1 MCGGKAMAQY
11 SKLGSLICVLS
22 LCASVAL
29 GCSSDATSTGGGAGA
44 SSSAGAHAGGQS
56 SGTSGASSI
65 AGAATAGAPSGGQP
79 GGAQAGNGAGGMSAA
94 GASAGGAGGM
104 VGSAGSAGMSS
115 AGAGGM
121 STTTMAKPSAGCN
134 MPAGQALKSWVAQ
147 PNMMVAGASRQ
158 WWVWLPNNYDPTKA
172 YPTIFLFHGCS
183 DANNVVPMQ
192 NVTNDQA
199 ILVRGAGINPGV
211 CWDQS
216 PDGVD
221 MTFFDQMLAAVSA
234 QRCVDTARVFAVG
247 YSSGSW
253 LVNSLDCRRAAKL
266 RGAATVS
273 GGYESSKCSGQIARI
288 FIHDL
293 QDNMNAISGSE
304 TERDRLITANHCTMT
319 TLPDAPSPCVRY
331 QGCDAAYPI
340 DWCETM
346 NKLHDRQDS
355 LAPGAFW
362 KFFTGLN

>member
-1 MCGGKAMAQY
+1 MAQY

-22 LCASVAL
+22 ACASVSL
-29 GCSSDATSTGGGAGA
+29 GCSSDAPSTGGAAGSSASAGA
-44 SSSAGAHAGGQS
+44 SAGGQS
-56 SGTSGASSI
+56 SGASGASST
-65 AGAATAGAPSGGQP
+65 AGATTAGAASGGQPAGAQAGSSAGGMNAGGMSTGGASGSAATAGA
-79 GGAQAGNGAGGMSAA
+79 AGTSM
-94 GASAGGAGGM
+94 
-104 VGSAGSAGMSS
+104 

-121 STTTMAKPSAGCN
+121 STTTAAKPSAGCGTA
-134 MPAGQALKSWVAQ
+134 AGQALKSWVAQ

-158 WWVWLPNNYDPTKA
+158 WWVWLPNNYDPSKA
-172 YPTIFLFHGCS
+172 YPTIFLFHGCG
-183 DANNVVPMQ
+183 DAANVVPMQ

-199 ILVRGAGINPGV
+199 ILVRGAGTQANT

-253 LVNSLDCRRAAKL
+253 LVNSLDCRRADKL

-273 GGYESSKCSGQIARI
+273 GGYESSKCSGEIARI
-288 FIHDL
+288 FIHDS
-293 QDNMNAISGSE
+293 DDTTNVIAGSI
-304 TERDRLITANHCTMT
+304 TERTRLIAANHCSMT
-319 TLPDAPSPCVRY
+319 TLPDDPSPCVRY

-340 DWCETM
+340 DWCQTSGKM
-346 NKLHDRQDS
+346 HDRQDN